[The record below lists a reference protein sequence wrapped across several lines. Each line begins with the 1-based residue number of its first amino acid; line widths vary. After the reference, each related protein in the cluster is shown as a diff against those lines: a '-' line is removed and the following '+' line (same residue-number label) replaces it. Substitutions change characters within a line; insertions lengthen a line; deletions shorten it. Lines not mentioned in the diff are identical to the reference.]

1 MANRF
6 SALGAARFGQVA
18 AVQGSGFLAVDSAML
33 VCDNKTV
40 FGAIDL
46 GYDIRA
52 RQPDPFVFIGADLS
66 TASGTKQVYRF
77 GQALGASKGG
87 GVHGGLEMT
96 RYRSVQRRYSANN
109 SLRPREHTFTRYAPE
124 GEPRLGQTKQGSWCV
139 SIRKVDSRVKEK

>member
-1 MANRF
+1 MANHF

-18 AVQGSGFLAVDSAML
+18 AVQGSGFLAVDSTML

-109 SLRPREHTFTRYAPE
+109 SLRPREHTFTRYAPG

>member
-1 MANRF
+1 MANHF

-18 AVQGSGFLAVDSAML
+18 AVQGSGFLAVDSTML

-46 GYDIRA
+46 GYDIGA

-66 TASGTKQVYRF
+66 TASGTKQVDHF

-87 GVHGGLEMT
+87 GVHCGLEMT

-124 GEPRLGQTKQGSWCV
+124 GNRALARLGRGLGV
-139 SIRKVDSRVKEK
+139 YR